1 MLVVE
6 LEQEAFL
13 LGQQVLVEEFL
24 VAYLLDE
31 PAEVHLFF
39 QSLFAIPFDLLQTR
53 DLLVQAIAEDLLVA
67 GVDFVTVSL
76 SGADLLNDRVFLN

>member
-6 LEQEAFL
+6 LEQEALL
-13 LGQQVLVEEFL
+13 LGQQVLVEKFL
-24 VAYLLDE
+24 VAHLLDE

-39 QSLFAIPFDLLQTR
+39 QALLAIPFYLLQTR
-53 DLLVQAIAEDLLVA
+53 DLLVQAVAEDLLVA

-76 SGADLLNDRVFLN
+76 PGADLLNDGIFLN